1 MRKVLLATTALV
13 AVSGVTAANAD
24 ISISGNYE
32 WEYTTNDAGTAFS
45 DDSHLTIKATNA
57 ADNGMT
63 WTAVKTLAGGSD
75 ETADKANVD
84 GAASIINVNAAYVQ
98 VEGDFGKIQFGDAE
112 NSAAQIMSGPLGRNK
127 DIETQVALGSADTR
141 AGFIG
146 GAADLTYYSPNM
158 SGFSF
163 GISKDLTDADA
174 STTDGTMD
182 FAVKYS
188 MAGMNVYYGQGEDST
203 SVGIDGSVAGF
214 TIGVGS
220 RSVDGSDAKANDV
233 GVSYTLANGIKIAAL
248 SANGTAAGGA
258 KTKASNFGASYT
270 LVPGVKLNA
279 ETGKVGTANYSWVAI
294 NMSF

>member
-32 WEYTTNDAGTAFS
+32 WEYTTNDAGTTFG
-45 DDSHLTIKATNA
+45 DDSHIVIKATNA
-57 ADNGMT
+57 ADNGTT
-63 WTAVKTLAGGSD
+63 WTAVHKFGGGSD
-75 ETADKANVD
+75 EVADLNNVV
-84 GAASIINVNAAYVQ
+84 GAESVINVNQAYVQ

-127 DIETQVALGSADTR
+127 DIETQVALGAADTR

-158 SGFSF
+158 SGFTF

-174 STTDGTMD
+174 DATDGTMD

-203 SVGIDGSVAGF
+203 SIGIDGSVAGF
-214 TIGVGS
+214 TVGVGS

-279 ETGKVGTANYSWVAI
+279 ETGKVGTNNYSWVAI